1 MDQNTNRTTLKI
13 FGVIML
19 LFGIVYGIVGSLALA
34 GTLQGVL
41 PGHQTQEILVIVLA
55 YGVAL
60 ALVLALAAAF
70 LVDSSMFEGLLPAV
84 MEQLSLFER
93 FNTFVNG
100 VFDVTAIVY
109 YLSVIGFFLLLSV
122 QSMEKRR
129 YN

>member
-60 ALVLALAAAF
+60 LGLAGVIYNQIAL
-70 LVDSSMFEGLLPAV
+70 DSFILFDMLGLL
-84 MEQLSLFER
+84 F
-93 FNTFVNG
+93 G
-100 VFDVTAIVY
+100 VSIAATAMK
-109 YLSVIGFFLLLSV
+109 L
-122 QSMEKRR
+122 KK
-129 YN
+129 

>member
-19 LFGIVYGIVGSLALA
+19 MFGIVYGIVGSLALA

-60 ALVLALAAAF
+60 LAIICGILCLKNVAAGAMVTGIILALLGLAGVISNQIA
-70 LVDSSMFEGLLPAV
+70 LDSFNLFAMLGLLFGFSIAP
-84 MEQLSLFER
+84 
-93 FNTFVNG
+93 
-100 VFDVTAIVY
+100 TAMK
-109 YLSVIGFFLLLSV
+109 L
-122 QSMEKRR
+122 KK
-129 YN
+129 

>member
-19 LFGIVYGIVGSLALA
+19 LFGIVYGVVGSLALA

-60 ALVLALAAAF
+60 LAIICGILCLKNVATGAMVTGIHPGPAGPGRRGLQPDRPGF
-70 LVDSSMFEGLLPAV
+70 SFNLFDMLGLL
-84 MEQLSLFER
+84 F
-93 FNTFVNG
+93 G
-100 VFDVTAIVY
+100 VSIAATAMK
-109 YLSVIGFFLLLSV
+109 LR
-122 QSMEKRR
+122 K
-129 YN
+129 

>member
-1 MDQNTNRTTLKI
+1 MDQKTNRTTLKI

-60 ALVLALAAAF
+60 LAIICGILCLKNVAAGAMVTGIILALLGLAGLIYNQIA
-70 LVDSSMFEGLLPAV
+70 LDSFNLFDMLGLL
-84 MEQLSLFER
+84 F
-93 FNTFVNG
+93 G
-100 VFDVTAIVY
+100 VSIAATAMK
-109 YLSVIGFFLLLSV
+109 L
-122 QSMEKRR
+122 KK
-129 YN
+129 

>member
-60 ALVLALAAAF
+60 LAIICGILCLKNVAAGAMVTGIILALLGLAGVIYNQIA
-70 LVDSSMFEGLLPAV
+70 LDSFNLFDMLGLL
-84 MEQLSLFER
+84 F
-93 FNTFVNG
+93 G
-100 VFDVTAIVY
+100 VSIAATAMK
-109 YLSVIGFFLLLSV
+109 L
-122 QSMEKRR
+122 KK
-129 YN
+129 

>member
-19 LFGIVYGIVGSLALA
+19 LFGIVYGIVGSLTLA

-60 ALVLALAAAF
+60 LAIICGILCLKNVATGAMVTGIILAPLGLAGVIYNQIAL
-70 LVDSSMFEGLLPAV
+70 DSFNLFDMLGLL
-84 MEQLSLFER
+84 F
-93 FNTFVNG
+93 G
-100 VFDVTAIVY
+100 VSIAATAMK
-109 YLSVIGFFLLLSV
+109 L
-122 QSMEKRR
+122 KK
-129 YN
+129 

>member
-41 PGHQTQEILVIVLA
+41 PGHQAQEILIIVLA

-60 ALVLALAAAF
+60 LAIVCGILCLKNVAAGAMVTGIILALLGLAGVIYNQIA
-70 LVDSSMFEGLLPAV
+70 LDSFNLFDMLGLL
-84 MEQLSLFER
+84 F
-93 FNTFVNG
+93 G
-100 VFDVTAIVY
+100 VSIAATAMK
-109 YLSVIGFFLLLSV
+109 L
-122 QSMEKRR
+122 KK
-129 YN
+129 

>member
-1 MDQNTNRTTLKI
+1 MDQKTNRTTLKI

-60 ALVLALAAAF
+60 LAIICGILCLKNVAAGAMVTGIILALLGLAGVIYNQIA
-70 LVDSSMFEGLLPAV
+70 LDSFNLFDMLGLL
-84 MEQLSLFER
+84 F
-93 FNTFVNG
+93 G
-100 VFDVTAIVY
+100 VSIAATAMK
-109 YLSVIGFFLLLSV
+109 L
-122 QSMEKRR
+122 KK
-129 YN
+129 

>member
-60 ALVLALAAAF
+60 LAIVCGILCLKNVAAGAMVTGIILALLGLAGVIYNQIA
-70 LVDSSMFEGLLPAV
+70 LDSFNLFDMLGLL
-84 MEQLSLFER
+84 F
-93 FNTFVNG
+93 G
-100 VFDVTAIVY
+100 VSIAATAMK
-109 YLSVIGFFLLLSV
+109 L
-122 QSMEKRR
+122 KK
-129 YN
+129 

>member
-60 ALVLALAAAF
+60 LAIICGILCLKNVAAGAMVTGILLALLGLAGVVYNQIA
-70 LVDSSMFEGLLPAV
+70 LDSFNLFDMLGLL
-84 MEQLSLFER
+84 F
-93 FNTFVNG
+93 G
-100 VFDVTAIVY
+100 VSIAATAMK
-109 YLSVIGFFLLLSV
+109 L
-122 QSMEKRR
+122 KK
-129 YN
+129 

>member
-19 LFGIVYGIVGSLALA
+19 LFGLVYDIVGSLALA

-60 ALVLALAAAF
+60 LAIVCGILCLKSVATGAMVTGILLALMGLARVVYNQIA
-70 LVDSSMFEGLLPAV
+70 LDSFNLFDMLGLLFGVSIAATV
-84 MEQLSLFER
+84 MKLR
-93 FNTFVNG
+93 
-100 VFDVTAIVY
+100 
-109 YLSVIGFFLLLSV
+109 
-122 QSMEKRR
+122 K
-129 YN
+129 

>member
-60 ALVLALAAAF
+60 LAIICGILCLKNVAAGAMVTGIILALLGLAGVIYNQIAM
-70 LVDSSMFEGLLPAV
+70 DSFNLFDMLGLL
-84 MEQLSLFER
+84 F
-93 FNTFVNG
+93 G
-100 VFDVTAIVY
+100 VSIAATAMK
-109 YLSVIGFFLLLSV
+109 L
-122 QSMEKRR
+122 KK
-129 YN
+129 

>member
-41 PGHQTQEILVIVLA
+41 PGHQAQEILVIVLA

-60 ALVLALAAAF
+60 LAIVCGILCLKNVATGAMVTGILLALLGLAGVVYNQIA
-70 LVDSSMFEGLLPAV
+70 LDSFNLFDMLGLL
-84 MEQLSLFER
+84 F
-93 FNTFVNG
+93 G
-100 VFDVTAIVY
+100 VSIAATAMK
-109 YLSVIGFFLLLSV
+109 LR
-122 QSMEKRR
+122 K
-129 YN
+129 

>member
-60 ALVLALAAAF
+60 LAIICGILCLKNVAAGAMVTVIILALLGLAGVIYNQIA
-70 LVDSSMFEGLLPAV
+70 LDSFNLFDMLGLL
-84 MEQLSLFER
+84 F
-93 FNTFVNG
+93 G
-100 VFDVTAIVY
+100 VSIAATAMK
-109 YLSVIGFFLLLSV
+109 L
-122 QSMEKRR
+122 KK
-129 YN
+129 

>member
-60 ALVLALAAAF
+60 LA
-70 LVDSSMFEGLLPAV
+70 
-84 MEQLSLFER
+84 
-93 FNTFVNG
+93 
-100 VFDVTAIVY
+100 I
-109 YLSVIGFFLLLSV
+109 I
-122 QSMEKRR
+122 
-129 YN
+129 